1 MTKGV
6 IVQLKDVVYMS
17 EQALRWTPEADG
29 KGRFISGVTL
39 YWEQSDLPVIKSH
52 IVDLDDPDYNLEAN
66 ILEQVL
72 EYGKPHGFTVFR
84 GIESPISGEPLMLA
98 GVIQGD
104 VATFF
109 GIRFGGTTLAFREI
123 LGEGVMSRPADAE
136 LFAIEHL
143 ASLIQ
148 SAMSATSF

>member
-1 MTKGV
+1 MRQSRLSGAAQVGCGKRRHNNGSFRPAGTPSMTKGV

-52 IVDLDDPDYNLEAN
+52 IVDLDDPEYNLEAN

-72 EYGKPHGFTVFR
+72 E
-84 GIESPISGEPLMLA
+84 
-98 GVIQGD
+98 
-104 VATFF
+104 
-109 GIRFGGTTLAFREI
+109 
-123 LGEGVMSRPADAE
+123 
-136 LFAIEHL
+136 
-143 ASLIQ
+143 
-148 SAMSATSF
+148 

>member
-1 MTKGV
+1 MRQSRLTGAAQVGCGMCRRNNGSIRPAGTPSMTKGV

-52 IVDLDDPDYNLEAN
+52 IVDLDDPEYNLEAN

-72 EYGKPHGFTVFR
+72 E
-84 GIESPISGEPLMLA
+84 
-98 GVIQGD
+98 
-104 VATFF
+104 
-109 GIRFGGTTLAFREI
+109 
-123 LGEGVMSRPADAE
+123 
-136 LFAIEHL
+136 
-143 ASLIQ
+143 
-148 SAMSATSF
+148 

>member
-72 EYGKPHGFTVFR
+72 EYGRHTEERPLSPMSSREFLRCAGGECGVGDHGSVDHV
-84 GIESPISGEPLMLA
+84 GEPAL
-98 GVIQGD
+98 
-104 VATFF
+104 
-109 GIRFGGTTLAFREI
+109 E
-123 LGEGVMSRPADAE
+123 
-136 LFAIEHL
+136 
-143 ASLIQ
+143 
-148 SAMSATSF
+148 